1 MILVLQL
8 CCRNGVYVARITLT
22 YRCQAQPNRSTEGVS
37 GNGYSVKECSQ
48 DMRRSLACRLPHLV
62 LLGVAFA
69 GPFRQ
74 FAAPGRAWPLL
85 PCRTLASHTPAQN
98 GPAGLMGMLGDRV
111 QLWNDSSQSCSGA
124 IARVPVW
131 SVADER
137 VTAVAMLENM
147 TLAVAT
153 YLPSQISYVPS
164 GLVYMFSATQLG
176 MASGHDIYLET
187 RAEVVSIL
195 RLPTGATLL
204 GGTLFAQQEAS
215 NGTIEVFGPSD
226 LRTESTSGFAIETK
240 HGIAELV
247 LASTE
252 ILAASTGVNGEI
264 LFYEAA
270 AIERREGSVKPLA
283 ELNLHAAI
291 HALVIVD
298 GRAVVAGERG
308 LQIYSLDDVLQN
320 RRQEPVHIVRADT
333 VYVSLAVLPDG
344 FAAGCLDARIEVFL
358 MSEVVQGGVQPRKE
372 LYANGWPNPILVLDD
387 NGLAVV
393 TSSNTVDIFDQK
405 VLQDDAYFVRPSRA
419 LPLDTPGISMV
430 NLPGRGLVV
439 ASMKHVS
446 IFSHAGMSSAR
457 KPADELPVP
466 KPISFFHAIS
476 NDMVLVGQWQ
486 GAVAVFS
493 TYSGTEPRYSSG
505 SWFPL
510 TRLQLDGYPL
520 VAGATSAELLPTLDL
535 LAVGAWPSDV
545 YFFNISSVHRSPPPY
560 LQPFSILKSRGGVSA
575 LASSKEFLWAGAS
588 DDLLVI
594 DLQFHGDMVFRK
606 IRMPGEI
613 CSLAV
618 LSDSVVASGLS
629 ASLVIPVRTRRK
641 RGSSILL
648 WNFLEFIDTAGSVH
662 ALLAADGML
671 LAATEASTLH
681 VFAMDDMKF
690 RELAVLSVRAVK
702 PAVPSSSLAIIDDR
716 AVLVGLDLYRA
727 DDVGALCS
735 PGLFSKSG
743 QYVCYPCPNGWT
755 SDEGSASCT
764 YAQLPIL
771 LKTWIPVA
779 LTLILIGAV
788 LSPLAGQL
796 YLCTSRHINLGEAL
810 SKARSRAATLQSM
823 LTWTSA
829 HASQRELR
837 QMALHDVRVH
847 RWLWASAASTHLP
860 IAVWIAVVVQQRWV
874 LAVSILLA
882 VVFTFQH
889 QPVLHTDASGQLT
902 AQHWACLSLRCLAT
916 ANILAGCSCFFF
928 QSAVLLVHALP
939 LASVA
944 VMSGNCALANEM
956 HMFLQ
961 TSYVSIDAMS
971 AATANTAGVRVL
983 NMGATCI
990 HAAAAG
996 VATLTLAQHEGH
1008 QVMTIFGLSDV
1019 SAGSLPLYLLVFA
1032 CSVSFAGVALAAR
1045 ACDQTE
1051 AIVSHATAWAS
1062 DERVPPSRI
1071 PASCCCRQLLL
1082 RLSAAVKTWMHK
1094 HWLLCFSSLYDT
1106 YTFYGRLR
1114 ESKSTSQRPYFALI
1128 LFIGAGTAMI
1138 NCLALLLDRCRMKLP
1153 ELGDRNLRLSTL
1165 SKCLLV
1171 FMKLRV
1177 LQLPVVATTQMDT
1190 SWLDGS
1196 LSELPLSVIPVWI
1209 CAEPVSC
1216 PSWCTSRLDGSCTYD
1231 LPPSYNGCFCSH
1243 RVAGIPDWTGRL
1255 KVLGNCAISIIVMT
1269 LLSASKLRAR
1279 GIFDLPMISSRAVA
1293 CATILPQFF
1302 FAVNAMYLSFPDLA
1316 KQHLD
1321 SAEDFTILSIPVL
1334 IYAFMGNEM
1343 ARHVETA
1350 NKWRCLAAGSELQ
1363 LSGRK
1368 VIAAW
1373 PNLEHIVGTSL
1384 LSAEDSSGPVQ
1395 ILSNMRLEKPTY
1407 VWCQP
1412 APLHGSVFSPSGY
1425 RALVPWAN
1433 FATVM
1438 AIWRARHS
1446 LGHTIII
1453 VNTALLLVLL
1463 SSSIWLCLT
1472 LKQGVPSTPTE
1483 ASETRRLDSEMDATR
1498 TAVELQETASW
1509 QGNIWNREHGEVD
1522 RQELRAG

>member
-1 MILVLQL
+1 
-8 CCRNGVYVARITLT
+8 
-22 YRCQAQPNRSTEGVS
+22 
-37 GNGYSVKECSQ
+37 
-48 DMRRSLACRLPHLV
+48 MRRSLACRLPLYLV
-62 LLGVAFA
+62 LLGVASA
-69 GPFRQ
+69 GPFKH
-74 FAAPGRAWPLL
+74 FAAPGSAWPLL
-85 PCRTLASHTPAQN
+85 PCRTVPSAAPARN
-98 GPAGLMGMLGDRV
+98 GPAGLMGILGDRV
-111 QLWNDSSQSCSGA
+111 QLWNDANKSCSGA
-124 IARVPVW
+124 IARVPLGLPLW

-137 VTAVAMLENM
+137 VTAVTMLENM

-153 YLPSQISYVPS
+153 YLPSQTSYGPS
-164 GLVYMFSATQLG
+164 GLVYVFSASQLG

-187 RAEVVSIL
+187 GAEIL
-195 RLPTGATLL
+195 SMLQLPTGATLL
-204 GGTLFAQQEAS
+204 GGTLFSQQAAL

-226 LRTESTSGFAIETK
+226 LRTGGASSFAIETK

-247 LASTE
+247 LVSAQ

-264 LFYEAA
+264 LFYETA

-283 ELNLHAAI
+283 ELNLQAAI
-291 HALVIVD
+291 HAVVIVD
-298 GRAVVAGERG
+298 GRAVVAGDHG

-320 RRQEPVHIVRADT
+320 RRQEPVLMYRVDT
-333 VYVSLAVLPDG
+333 VYVSLAVLPGG
-344 FAAGCLDARIEVFL
+344 FAAGCVDFKIEVFV
-358 MSEVVQGGVQPRKE
+358 MSEVVQGGVRPRKE
-372 LYANGWPNPILVLDD
+372 LYTNGWPSPILVLDD
-387 NGLAVV
+387 NGLAVI
-393 TSSNTVDIFDQK
+393 TGSNTVDIFDEK
-405 VLQDDAYFVRPSRA
+405 VLQDHAYFVRPSRA

-446 IFSHAGMSSAR
+446 IFSHAGMSSAG
-457 KPADELPVP
+457 KPIDELSVPRPV
-466 KPISFFHAIS
+466 SFVHSIS
-476 NDMVLVGQWQ
+476 NDTVLVGQWQ

-493 TYSGTEPRYSSG
+493 TSSGTQPRYSSG
-505 SWFPL
+505 PWFPF
-510 TRLQLDGYPL
+510 TRLQLDVYSSL
-520 VAGATSAELLPTLDL
+520 AGATSAELLPTLDL
-535 LAVGAWPSDV
+535 LAIGAWPSDV
-545 YFFNISSVHRSPPPY
+545 YFFNLSSLHRSPSPY
-560 LQPFSILKSRGGVSA
+560 LEAESILRSRGPVNA
-575 LASSKEFLWAGAS
+575 LASSTEFLWIGAS

-594 DLQFHGDMVFRK
+594 DLQFFDMGFRR

-618 LSDSVVASGLS
+618 LSDSVVAAGLS
-629 ASLVIPVRTRRK
+629 ASLVIPVRTRPK
-641 RGSSILL
+641 HG
-648 WNFLEFIDTAGSVH
+648 WNFLEIKDTAGSVH
-662 ALLAADGML
+662 ALLAADGVL

-681 VFAMDDMKF
+681 VFALDDMKF
-690 RELAVLSVRAVK
+690 RELAVLSVRAVN

-716 AVLVGLDLYRA
+716 TILVGLDLYRA
-727 DDVGALCS
+727 DDARSLCS

-743 QYVCYPCPNGWT
+743 QYVCHPCPIGWT
-755 SDEGSASCT
+755 SDGGSASCT
-764 YAQLPIL
+764 YARLPIL

-779 LTLILIGAV
+779 LTFILIGAV

-796 YLCTSRHINLGEAL
+796 YLCASRYINMGEAL
-810 SKARSRAATLQSM
+810 AKARSRAATLQSM

-829 HASQRELR
+829 HACQREPR
-837 QMALHDVRVH
+837 HMALRDVRVR
-847 RWLWASAASTHLP
+847 RWVWAYAASTHLP
-860 IAVWIAVVVQQRWV
+860 IAVWLATVAQQHWV
-874 LAVSILLA
+874 LAGSILLA

-889 QPVLHTDASGQLT
+889 QPVLHEDPSGELT

-916 ANILAGCSCFFF
+916 ANVLAGCSCFFF
-928 QSAVLLVHALP
+928 PPAVLLVHAIP

-944 VMSGNCALANEM
+944 VMSGNCALANEI

-961 TSYVSIDAMS
+961 TSYVSVDEIS

-990 HAAAAG
+990 HATAAG
-996 VATLTLAQHEGH
+996 VSTLTLAQHEGH
-1008 QVMTIFGLSDV
+1008 QVMTIFGLSDT
-1019 SAGSLPLYLLVFA
+1019 SSGSLPLYLLVFA

-1051 AIVSHATAWAS
+1051 AILSHATTWAS

-1082 RLSAAVKTWMHK
+1082 RLSASVKTWVHK

-1106 YTFYGRLR
+1106 HTFYGRLR
-1114 ESKSTSQRPYFALI
+1114 ESQSTSQRPYFALI
-1128 LFIGAGTAMI
+1128 LFIGAGTAMV

-1177 LQLPVVATTQMDT
+1177 LQLPVVVTTQMDT
-1190 SWLDGS
+1190 FWLDGS
-1196 LSELPLSVIPVWI
+1196 LSELPSSVIPVWI
-1209 CAEPVSC
+1209 CSEPVSC
-1216 PSWCTSRLDGSCTYD
+1216 PSWCTSRLNGTCTYD
-1231 LPPSYNGCFCSH
+1231 LPSYNGCFCSH

-1255 KVLGNCAISIIVMT
+1255 KVLGNCVISIIVMT
-1269 LLSASKLRAR
+1269 LLSASKMRAR
-1279 GIFDLPMISSRAVA
+1279 GIFDLPVISSRAVA
-1293 CATILPQFF
+1293 CATILPPFF

-1316 KQHLD
+1316 TQHLD
-1321 SAEDFTILSIPVL
+1321 SAEDFTILSIPAL
-1334 IYAFMGNEM
+1334 IYAFMANEM

-1350 NKWRCLAAGSELQ
+1350 TKRRCLAAGSELQ

-1368 VIAAW
+1368 VTAAR
-1373 PNLEHIVGTSL
+1373 PHLEHIVGTSL

-1395 ILSNMRLEKPTY
+1395 ILSNMWLEKPTY

-1412 APLHGSVFSPSGY
+1412 APHHGSVYSPSGY

-1433 FATVM
+1433 FATVT

-1472 LKQGVPSTPTE
+1472 LKQGVSSTQTA

-1498 TAVELQETASW
+1498 TEVELQETASW
-1509 QGNIWNREHGEVD
+1509 QGNMPNREHGEVD